1 MPTVQVQ
8 AHQAQARASSPS
20 KAFTRLSL
28 LLAGAGLAAA
38 AWAAEPAPKDTT
50 AINPLG
56 GKSAAPAAA
65 KPAAVQAGQARQITW
80 EELVPKDWDPAKEFK
95 GMDLSALDDGDP
107 KANELL
113 MKMQEVSN
121 NAPTNPSMNGVE
133 VKIPGFIV
141 PLEEAKGE
149 VTEFLLVPYF
159 GACIHTPPPPAN
171 QILHVVPQKG
181 AKFRAMDTVWV
192 TGKLQTLRN
201 DSMMGVSGYHVSAAN
216 VTKYTGGSK

>member
-1 MPTVQVQ
+1 LPVP
-8 AHQAQARASSPS
+8 ASPPPPGPPSPLPR
-20 KAFTRLSL
+20 T
-28 LLAGAGLAAA
+28 
-38 AWAAEPAPKDTT
+38 PPPP
-50 AINPLG
+50 NPLG
-56 GKSAAPAAA
+56 GKPASTAAA
-65 KPAAVQAGQARQITW
+65 KDAPGQARQITW

-107 KANELL
+107 KANDLL

-121 NAPTNPSMNGVE
+121 NAPTNAAMNGVE

-181 AKFRAMDTVWV
+181 RQVSRDGHRMGHRQAADAAQRFDDGRERLPRERRQRHQVHRRLQV
-192 TGKLQTLRN
+192 TARL
-201 DSMMGVSGYHVSAAN
+201 
-216 VTKYTGGSK
+216 